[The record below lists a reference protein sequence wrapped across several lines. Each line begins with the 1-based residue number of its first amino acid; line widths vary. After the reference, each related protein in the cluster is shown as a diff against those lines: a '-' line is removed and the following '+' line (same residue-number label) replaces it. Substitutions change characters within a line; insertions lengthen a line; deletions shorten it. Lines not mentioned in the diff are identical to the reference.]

1 MEQQADLHLH
11 TIYSDGVLSPEELF
25 QKAQDK
31 GLKAISITDH
41 DTIDGCVNAETVR
54 DKFNMDFINGVEL
67 SCFEN
72 GSEYHLI
79 GYCIDLDNQRLR
91 RHLAEYR
98 KIRLTRAKKIVD
110 KLLMNNVNLSLE
122 EILDKAGDAPITRPH
137 IASVMTD
144 KGFTATLKEA
154 FIHYLGEGKP
164 AYEAK
169 ARFSVKD
176 GIKLINDA
184 QGVAVLAHPGR
195 FISQEVLYK
204 FIESGLDGIEV
215 VHPQHDPMM
224 RKHYSSIA
232 NQYWLLATGGSDYH
246 GNREYDE
253 DNLGNY
259 TVPISVFEKIKSQA
273 NLNKQ

>member
-1 MEQQADLHLH
+1 MEHQADLHLH

-25 QKAQDK
+25 QKAQQK

-41 DTIDGCVNAETVR
+41 DTIDGCINAESVK
-54 DKFNMDFINGVEL
+54 DKFDVEFINGVEL

-79 GYCIDLDNQRLR
+79 GYCIDLDNQKLR

-110 KLLMNNVNLSLE
+110 KLLMNNVQLSLD

-169 ARFSVKD
+169 AKFSVKD
-176 GIKLINDA
+176 GIKMVNDA
-184 QGVAVLAHPGR
+184 NGVAVLAHPGKY
-195 FISQEVLYK
+195 ISQEVLYK

-215 VHPQHDPMM
+215 IHPQHDYLMK
-224 RKHYSSIA
+224 KHYHNIA
-232 NQYWLLATGGSDYH
+232 GQYWLLETGGSDYH
-246 GNREYDE
+246 GNRDYDE
-253 DNLGNY
+253 NNFGNF
-259 TVPISVFEKIKSQA
+259 TVPLSTIDKIKSQA
-273 NLNKQ
+273 LLYSK